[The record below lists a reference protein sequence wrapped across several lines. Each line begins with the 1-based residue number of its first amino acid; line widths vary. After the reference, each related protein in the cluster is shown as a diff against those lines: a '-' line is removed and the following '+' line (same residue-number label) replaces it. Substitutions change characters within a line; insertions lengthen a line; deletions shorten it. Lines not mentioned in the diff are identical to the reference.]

1 MFSILI
7 ESTRKLLSKRRE
19 KRHFFPYKSY
29 GVIERFYQISHPL
42 HGMIHRFADNLSDQ
56 QVKELSSRLK
66 DRKITNFEYDKQG
79 ADNYFVLGF
88 DDETKLTIFYESG
101 KGSLILG
108 EGFP

>member
-1 MFSILI
+1 
-7 ESTRKLLSKRRE
+7 
-19 KRHFFPYKSY
+19 
-29 GVIERFYQISHPL
+29 
-42 HGMIHRFADNLSDQ
+42 MIYRYTNHLNDV
-56 QVKELSSRLK
+56 QVKELSSRLENRTIK
-66 DRKITNFEYDKQG
+66 RFEYDSQG